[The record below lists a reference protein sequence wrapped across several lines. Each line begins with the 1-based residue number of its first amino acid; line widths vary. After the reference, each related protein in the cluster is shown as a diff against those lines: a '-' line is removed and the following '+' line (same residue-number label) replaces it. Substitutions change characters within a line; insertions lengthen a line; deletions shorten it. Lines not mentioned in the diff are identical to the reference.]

1 VVVIDNASDVYD
13 GSEIVRA
20 QVRQFMRSLVHLVC
34 NRHGAVLLVAH
45 VDKSTARGLAAGSES
60 YSGST
65 AWHNSARSR
74 LFLTEEGGHIVLK
87 HEKANYGPRAPDIHL
102 VRLGPVLRPVSEEA
116 ADPAAVIKRDIELAA
131 VLRLMVDFEQR
142 GEPISTSA
150 NASNNPY
157 KALSNEKGFPRSIT
171 KASMGSAMR
180 ELERRRYITKREE
193 QSANRKMRER
203 WMPTS
208 DGLQWLKLKGA
219 PGAPSALQVERGAP
233 GASAPSVAQGL

>member
-1 VVVIDNASDVYD
+1 VVIDNASDVYD

-102 VRLGPVLRPVSEEA
+102 VRSGPVLRPVSEEA

-142 GEPISTSA
+142 DEHISTAS
-150 NASNNPY
+150 NQSNNPY
-157 KALSNEKGFPRSIT
+157 RLMCGEKGFPRSIT
-171 KASMGSAMR
+171 RAGMNSLMR
-180 ELERRRYITKREE
+180 ELERRAFIAKRKE
-193 QSANRKMRER
+193 QTADYKVRER
-203 WMPTS
+203 WKITS
-208 DGLQWLKLKGA
+208 DGLQWLESRT
-219 PGAPSALQVERGAP
+219 PPSPPRDRHA
-233 GASAPSVAQGL
+233 